1 MASQLKVDTIT
12 GVTTAG
18 SIAVTGEGNS
28 TTTNLQSGLAK
39 AWVNYNHHTGP
50 TVRKSF
56 NVSSMTDTATGK
68 FQANWTNSFND
79 YLYCSTSNHGDDN
92 EAYGNYGA
100 GSRISW
106 HNGHS
111 VESQY
116 QQRPTTHAQGS
127 TTVDASGGFAD
138 MRTIEGMF
146 LGDLA

>member
-18 SIAVTGEGNS
+18 SIAVTAEGNS

-79 YLYCSTSNHGDDN
+79 YLYCAVSNHADDN

-106 HNGHS
+106 FNGHS

-116 QQRPTTHAQGS
+116 QQRPTTFAQGS
-127 TTVDASGGFAD
+127 TTVDEGSLTD
-138 MRTIEGMF
+138 MRTIEGVF
-146 LGDLA
+146 FGDLA

>member
-18 SIAVTGEGNS
+18 SIAVTAEGNS

-79 YLYCSTSNHGDDN
+79 ICTVQFQIMQMTTKHI
-92 EAYGNYGA
+92 E
-100 GSRISW
+100 IMEQV
-106 HNGHS
+106 
-111 VESQY
+111 VE
-116 QQRPTTHAQGS
+116 
-127 TTVDASGGFAD
+127 
-138 MRTIEGMF
+138 
-146 LGDLA
+146 